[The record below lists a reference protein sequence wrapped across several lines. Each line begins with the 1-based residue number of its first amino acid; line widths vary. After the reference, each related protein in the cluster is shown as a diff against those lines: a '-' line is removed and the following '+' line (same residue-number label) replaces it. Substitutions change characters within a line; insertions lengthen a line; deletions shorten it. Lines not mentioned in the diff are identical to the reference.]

1 MRRYGSAVLGWC
13 KKWGLQNADAND
25 VTQKVLLKL
34 FDHMKGFQY
43 DPAGSFRGWLK
54 KVTYHTWAKYRE
66 SRQNMPVG
74 SENIHAALESLE
86 ARDDLAVRI
95 EQEYDRELLDL
106 AMIQV
111 AKRVESHTWE
121 AFRLL
126 AIEGKS
132 GAEVAKALNI
142 RVATA
147 YVARS
152 KVQRMIKEQMAA
164 LEKTEK

>member
-1 MRRYGSAVLGWC
+1 V
-13 KKWGLQNADAND
+13 
-25 VTQKVLLKL
+25 
-34 FDHMKGFQY
+34 
-43 DPAGSFRGWLK
+43 
-54 KVTYHTWAKYRE
+54 
-66 SRQNMPVG
+66 
-74 SENIHAALESLE
+74 EN
-86 ARDDLAVRI
+86 
-95 EQEYDRELLDL
+95 
-106 AMIQV
+106 
-111 AKRVESHTWE
+111 HTWE

-132 GAEVAKALNI
+132 GAEVAKTLNI